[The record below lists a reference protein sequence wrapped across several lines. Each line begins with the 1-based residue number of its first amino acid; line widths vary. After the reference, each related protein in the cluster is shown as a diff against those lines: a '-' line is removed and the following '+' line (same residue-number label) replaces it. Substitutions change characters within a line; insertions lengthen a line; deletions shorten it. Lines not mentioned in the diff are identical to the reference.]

1 MENQDNKK
9 KDYLD
14 GDHSAKNWFKIMWSN
29 TYIQLFVL
37 GLAFFIGVLLNYDS
51 FEGQMWGFWV
61 MLAIPFLVMVVIA
74 YKGFYQFWN
83 DLKNGQSR

>member
-1 MENQDNKK
+1 MKKQDF
-9 KDYLD
+9 LD
-14 GDHSAKNWFKIMWSN
+14 GDHSAKNWFKIMWKN

-37 GLAFFIGVLLNYDS
+37 ALAFFIGVICSYNS
-51 FEGQMWGFWV
+51 FDVAWGFWLC
-61 MLAIPFLVMVVIA
+61 LAIPSLIMIVIA